1 LQEQISTRTSS
12 NADKNNKK
20 LTKITIDILTGR
32 HYESLSYKIIYKII
46 IMTKSKDDQISNL
59 LRELEQIAKTEHLPS
74 IGPIKG
80 KIISDIIK
88 KYKPITALEIGT
100 LHGYS
105 AILMAELLSY
115 DDHHGKLI
123 TIEIDKNLADI
134 ARKNI
139 EKAGLSQKIEVICD
153 NALDVIPTLTG
164 YKFDLIFID
173 AVKSE
178 YLQYLKLIEESN
190 LMGKRS
196 VVVADN
202 VILFENEMA
211 DYLEY
216 VRNSGKYKSQTTET
230 TLEFNKNV
238 KDALEISLRLE
249 K

>member
-1 LQEQISTRTSS
+1 MARNNEQISS
-12 NADKNNKK
+12 
-20 LTKITIDILTGR
+20 
-32 HYESLSYKIIYKII
+32 
-46 IMTKSKDDQISNL
+46 L
-59 LRELEQIAKTEHLPS
+59 LRELEQIAKSEHLPS

-88 KYKPITALEIGT
+88 RYKPTKILEIGT

-105 AILMAELLSY
+105 AILMVDLLF
-115 DDHHGKLI
+115 DDGKLI

-139 EKAGLSQKIEVICD
+139 AKAGLSNKIDVING
-153 NALDVIPTLTG
+153 NALEVIPTLTG
-164 YKFDLIFID
+164 YKFDLIFLD
-173 AVKSE
+173 AAKSE
-178 YLQYLKLIEESN
+178 YLQYLRLLEEKH
-190 LMGKRS
+190 LMKKDS

-202 VILFENEMA
+202 VILYENEMK

-216 VRNSGKYKSQTTET
+216 VRSSDRYKSQTTET

-238 KDALEISLRLE
+238 KDALEISLRSE